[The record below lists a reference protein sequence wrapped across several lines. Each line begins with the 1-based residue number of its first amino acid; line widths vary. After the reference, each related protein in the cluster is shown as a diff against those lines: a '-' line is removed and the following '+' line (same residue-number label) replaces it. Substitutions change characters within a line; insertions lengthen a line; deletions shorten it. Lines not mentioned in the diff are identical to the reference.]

1 LLEKKITR
9 NRVDSDLFI
18 PILTAEKGCAVRLS
32 AVNCGQ
38 RRWRS
43 GRKADMQF
51 TKAEEYGVF
60 GVLYLAE
67 TDRSRIVPLSEISQ
81 AKDIPE
87 KFLAKIFQSLSKN
100 GVIRSHR
107 GVRGGFS
114 LAKEPTE
121 ISLKEVL
128 ETIQG
133 PYHLMRCTEDKRAC
147 MKDPDEFCAIRE
159 VLCLAEKKLVSV
171 FEEITLADLVQ
182 WQKAERPPIK
192 ALSL

>member
-1 LLEKKITR
+1 
-9 NRVDSDLFI
+9 
-18 PILTAEKGCAVRLS
+18 
-32 AVNCGQ
+32 
-38 RRWRS
+38 
-43 GRKADMQF
+43 MQF
-51 TKAEEYGVF
+51 TKAEEYGIF

-67 TDRSRIVPLSEISQ
+67 TDRAKVVPLSEISQ

-114 LAKEPTE
+114 LAKDPSE
-121 ISLKEVL
+121 ITLKEVL

-147 MKDPDEFCAIRE
+147 IKDPSEYCALRE
-159 VLCLAEKKLVSV
+159 VLVLAEKRLLSV
-171 FEEITLADLVQ
+171 FEELTLADMVKWQRTEAPPSRALVV
-182 WQKAERPPIK
+182 
-192 ALSL
+192 